1 MNNKRRSS
9 IAAILLGFVV
19 VLLLGVPP
27 HASGSAQDSP
37 RAALTPPPPPVDANG
52 IALAGSWHG
61 PYTFRNFNSGKCLD
75 ILGASTKDGAPAVQY
90 TCAPF
95 GRSQTWWLWQM
106 PGGSQHSFN
115 LFMND
120 YSGKC
125 IMPYTGSR
133 GAEVRQY
140 PCYEYEIMTWANTI
154 NDPNLYYNYGTGFAM
169 EVNGASKANF
179 ARVLQWTKHGRAHQI
194 WLRYNA

>member
-1 MNNKRRSS
+1 MSHKRRSS
-9 IAAILLGFVV
+9 RAAILLGFVL
-19 VLLLGVPP
+19 VLLLRTLS
-27 HASGSAQDSP
+27 HASGTAQDSP
-37 RAALTPPPPPVDANG
+37 RAALTPPPPLVDANG
-52 IALAGSWHG
+52 VAVAGSWHG
-61 PYTFRNFNSGKCLD
+61 PYTFRNLNSGKCLD
-75 ILGASTKDGAPAVQY
+75 ILGASTKDSAPAVQC
-90 TCAPF
+90 TCAAF

-125 IMPYTGSR
+125 VMPYTRSR

-140 PCYEYEIMTWANTI
+140 PCY
-154 NDPNLYYNYGTGFAM
+154 
-169 EVNGASKANF
+169 
-179 ARVLQWTKHGRAHQI
+179 GRAHQI